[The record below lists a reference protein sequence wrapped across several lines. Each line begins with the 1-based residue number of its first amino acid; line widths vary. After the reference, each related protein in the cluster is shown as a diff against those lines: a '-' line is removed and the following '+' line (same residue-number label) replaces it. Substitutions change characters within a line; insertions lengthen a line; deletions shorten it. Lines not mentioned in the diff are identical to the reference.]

1 MPHILIVDVEEEIR
15 SLLTAFFRKH
25 GHEVS
30 AAINGETLFA
40 AIERQPV
47 DLVIL
52 DVMLEGEDAFSL
64 CRQLR
69 ATSKIPV
76 IMLTAVADHVDRVMG
91 LEIGADDYLVKPF
104 DARKLLARVKAVL
117 RRTRDAEYTAGSTS
131 TRPVFLFA
139 DWRFDI
145 AKRELR
151 STDNTLT
158 ILSSNEFDIL
168 LVFAEH
174 PQRIL
179 SREQL
184 LDMARGSTCEAY
196 GQSID
201 VQVGRLRRKLDTHVS
216 GESVI
221 RTVRGGGYMFTPVV
235 CRGWPESRDA
245 PANH

>member
-1 MPHILIVDVEEEIR
+1 MTHMPHILIVDVEEEIR

-52 DVMLEGEDAFSL
+52 DVMLQGEDAFSL

-69 ATSKIPV
+69 AKSKIPV
-76 IMLTAVADHVDRVMG
+76 IMLTTVADHMDRVMG
-91 LEIGADDYLVKPF
+91 LEFGADDYLVKPF
-104 DARKLLARVKAVL
+104 DARELLARVKAVL
-117 RRTRDAEYTAGSTS
+117 RRTRDAEIVPGSAP

-139 DWRFDI
+139 EWRLDI

-174 PQRIL
+174 PQRVL
-179 SREQL
+179 TREQL
-184 LDMARGSTCEAY
+184 LDLAAGSTCEVSNR
-196 GQSID
+196 SID
-201 VQVGRLRRKLDTHVS
+201 VQVGRLRRKLDTNAS

-221 RTVRGGGYMFTPVV
+221 RTVREGGYMFTPVV
-235 CRGWPESRDA
+235 CRR
-245 PANH
+245 